1 MLIKGRKIR
10 RWGTKYPNAA
20 EKLVELGMSA
30 FPQPAGRL
38 HRVPTSEDLG
48 RAPFG
53 GSPRVEGEGHA
64 ARGW

>member
-1 MLIKGRKIR
+1 MLIKGRKTR

-48 RAPFG
+48 RAPDHQET
-53 GSPRVEGEGHA
+53 RVEGEGHA
-64 ARGW
+64 ALGW